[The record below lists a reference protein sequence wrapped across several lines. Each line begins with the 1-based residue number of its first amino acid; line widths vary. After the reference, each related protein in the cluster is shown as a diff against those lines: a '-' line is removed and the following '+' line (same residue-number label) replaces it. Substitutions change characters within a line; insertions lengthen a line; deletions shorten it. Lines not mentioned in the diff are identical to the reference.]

1 MISNGIIKLN
11 IGGCKYETTKETLCC
26 KGENYFSALLGGRI
40 PTTHDENG
48 YIFIDRDGQY
58 FQPLLEWLRT
68 GDLSIPPGMS
78 VNSVLREADYYCLPL
93 KPNNMTCF
101 DREKSLQRERER
113 AKILQN
119 NWVTTKNDGRGSESE
134 ESPLS
139 PMSATNSSHIIDV
152 FELPPYVEIRWQS
165 ITYPT
170 HYGFTVTPPV
180 PCIESSTH
188 IVTVINQLAILGYE
202 VVCFGPDVGVGQYH
216 RYALM
221 KLTHFS
227 HHNEQPRLNVK

>member
-101 DREKSLQRERER
+101 DREKSLQ
-113 AKILQN
+113 I
-119 NWVTTKNDGRGSESE
+119 
-134 ESPLS
+134 
-139 PMSATNSSHIIDV
+139 
-152 FELPPYVEIRWQS
+152 
-165 ITYPT
+165 
-170 HYGFTVTPPV
+170 
-180 PCIESSTH
+180 
-188 IVTVINQLAILGYE
+188 
-202 VVCFGPDVGVGQYH
+202 
-216 RYALM
+216 
-221 KLTHFS
+221 
-227 HHNEQPRLNVK
+227 